1 MNQENPINKS
11 VQDIQ
16 LIVKSNGG
24 YETQEQIDI
33 NKSIF
38 QEMEKIVNEFVKTTL
53 ELKVSCYNFLPLK
66 IIIFM
71 FNNHVKL
78 VKMLKFVN

>member
-1 MNQENPINKS
+1 MNQENLINKS
-11 VQDIQ
+11 VQDIE

-38 QEMEKIVNEFVKTTL
+38 QEMEKIVNEFVKKTL
-53 ELKVSCYNFLPLK
+53 ELKV
-66 IIIFM
+66 IF
-71 FNNHVKL
+71 FYL
-78 VKMLKFVN
+78 L